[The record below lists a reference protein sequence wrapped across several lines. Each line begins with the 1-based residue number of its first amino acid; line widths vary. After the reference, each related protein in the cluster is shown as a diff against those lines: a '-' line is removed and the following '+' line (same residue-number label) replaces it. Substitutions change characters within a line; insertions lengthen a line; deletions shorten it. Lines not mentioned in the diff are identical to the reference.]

1 MVIKEFNINLNHISN
16 NGDTRNFSIKGDPNA
31 IFSLMIKKQ
40 TGSTITYYDFS
51 TNTFGSTQKKLKNRK
66 LNNGVYRDSI
76 VFPAGSLSYGDNPNT
91 YTLMLFAES
100 AYGTRHIDHVEKR
113 FPDSEL
119 DLNSS
124 IGSNSNLMEKVI
136 YQFPET
142 RVSYFATQQGGSLSG
157 GFTGM
162 SATTDIFNI
171 QRGLGSG
178 KLSLKTIATLAS
190 TKAGAITRQPQ
201 ISDFFAYTARTL
213 LEPVE
218 IPGVTTPQDSED
230 RSATITSFPS
240 NANQFTI
247 NSAAEW
253 AVGMTVKGIAID
265 GIHDIDSPV
274 IITGISTNDITINK
288 SITITSSVANAA
300 VEAYDIR
307 YRRWKCDEIQ
317 GLTPGMIAFS
327 GGVSAGTTISQY
339 IDVTNQTIETVDKD
353 GGINEETV
361 VYTNFNIPALDPSG
375 NTPDWQYG
383 KLNTQKGI
391 ITFDTPQVVASN
403 RNVATKFH
411 AYGKNGIEKLTNC
424 SFNVTDLTVTVADVT
439 TTVNDT
445 DADGNTPL
453 SVFTVTSA
461 SGILDDVSVVSG
473 VNISGEYGDPV
484 VTNIS
489 TNDITVSPS
498 NQYLQNGQTLTFSG
512 AGRVFTISADIE
524 FEKVDGA
531 GFDLA
536 IDVDKFITAS

>member
-66 LNNGVYRDSI
+66 LNNGIYRDSI

-339 IDVTNQTIETVDKD
+339 VDVTNQTIETVDED
-353 GGINEETV
+353 GGINEKTV

-453 SVFTVTSA
+453 SIFTVASA
-461 SGILDDVSVVSG
+461 SGILDDVSVMSG

-536 IDVDKFITAS
+536 IDVDKFLTAS

>member
-1 MVIKEFNINLNHISN
+1 HISN

-31 IFSLMIKKQ
+31 IFSLMVKKQ

-66 LNNGVYRDSI
+66 LNNGIYRDSI

-100 AYGTRHIDHVEKR
+100 AYGTRHINHVEKR

-190 TKAGAITRQPQ
+190 TKAGTITRQPQ

-339 IDVTNQTIETVDKD
+339 VDVTNQTIETVDED
-353 GGINEETV
+353 GGINEKTV

>member
-31 IFSLMIKKQ
+31 IFSLMVKKQ

-66 LNNGVYRDSI
+66 LNNGIYRDSI

-100 AYGTRHIDHVEKR
+100 AYGTRHINHVEKR

-190 TKAGAITRQPQ
+190 TKAGTITRQPQ

-339 IDVTNQTIETVDKD
+339 VDVTNQTIETVDED
-353 GGINEETV
+353 GGINEKTV